1 MLDDTISERDRQ
13 TAITRLA
20 TLNSA
25 ATFFTLTHGEAPIT
39 IDDWMTLAELLEQ
52 WVWRGLTP
60 ESVTPLPP
68 SPVPPPVAPSSPP
81 PAVASS
87 VDHDPTVSRST
98 LPPPTAPPVHPDP
111 AASRPAL
118 PPTAERPNGNGPR
131 PSPPPVRPPAAPAS
145 SPPAP
150 PPAGARQGPLPDK
163 ATVNQIKAIFGI
175 GKAKGYSTS
184 DLKAW
189 VNGQFHKR
197 IDDLAFREA
206 SKLIEYLKAL

>member
-1 MLDDTISERDRQ
+1 MFDDTCSELTRQ
-13 TAITRLA
+13 TVITRLA

-25 ATFFTLTHGEAPIT
+25 VTFFTVTHGDTPAT

-68 SPVPPPVAPSSPP
+68 SPVSPP
-81 PAVASS
+81 ATPSL
-87 VDHDPTVSRST
+87 TQ
-98 LPPPTAPPVHPDP
+98 PPPTAPPVSHDSTV
-111 AASRPAL
+111 SRPAL
-118 PPTAERPNGNGPR
+118 PSPADRPNGTGPR
-131 PSPPPVRPPAAPAS
+131 PSPTPVRLPTAPAS

-150 PPAGARQGPLPDK
+150 PPAGARQGPHPDK

-184 DLKAW
+184 ELKEW